1 MGKSEDE
8 AFDEWFSDVT
18 FPRIYGTELPD
29 MAHTAFLAGRTSLA
43 NEIAKLRDQRDG
55 LAQVANWF
63 CKRVELGEIR
73 SRRTYAAFREK
84 LASIESE
91 SASPDAGK
99 DEPFGKFDENVVNKA
114 FDQAMKEP
122 LEISVSNLD
131 EYDDRYNGKRT
142 EGT

>member
-1 MGKSEDE
+1 MDDARYRQIMISLGMENSHSLLQALKQVANEVEQSTR
-8 AFDEWFSDVT
+8 A
-18 FPRIYGTELPD
+18 
-29 MAHTAFLAGRTSLA
+29 SLA
-43 NEIAKLRDQRDG
+43 NEIAKLREQRTRLVVIAREYARENPPHDFRG
-55 LAQVANWF
+55 VMQDPNEVHAILAA
-63 CKRVELGEIR
+63 
-73 SRRTYAAFREK
+73 
-84 LASIESE
+84 IESE

>member
-1 MGKSEDE
+1 MDDARYRQIMISLGMENSHSLLQALKQVANEVEQSTR
-8 AFDEWFSDVT
+8 A
-18 FPRIYGTELPD
+18 
-29 MAHTAFLAGRTSLA
+29 SLA
-43 NEIAKLRDQRDG
+43 NEIAKLREQKDRLSNVAKQCLESGRLG
-55 LAQVANWF
+55 GIVAHNLSTALAA
-63 CKRVELGEIR
+63 
-73 SRRTYAAFREK
+73 
-84 LASIESE
+84 IESE